1 MHKIDDEVLFETPR
15 LRIQYAV
22 KNDITT
28 LHENIFSNIQVM
40 RYLLDGTC
48 LSLQE
53 TQQFVAQHFAQ
64 CGQNLG
70 FLCIF
75 EKSSNQLIGFC
86 GLLYCDYDQ
95 QLAMQKKQQNQQNQ
109 QPHQQSI
116 EFGYALAPQYWG
128 KGYAHEVGLA
138 QIHYAFKQWPS
149 AQIFASCH
157 PNNRASIRSVEKLE
171 AAYIGSIAGLDE
183 LIKLPNKLPCVF
195 RTIYSLSLY
204 QVSYLQRLERF
215 FFELT
220 HQQLSAMAP
229 PILQENRLRHR

>member
-28 LHENIFSNIQVM
+28 LHENIFSNSQVM
-40 RYLLDGTC
+40 RYLLDENC

-53 TQQFVAQHFAQ
+53 TRQFVVQHFSQ
-64 CGQNLG
+64 RGESVG

-75 EKSSNQLIGFC
+75 ETSSDQLIGFC

-95 QLAMQKKQQNQQNQ
+95 PLAMQKKQQNQQL
-109 QPHQQSI
+109 HQQSI

-128 KGYAHEVGLA
+128 RGYAHEVGLA
-138 QIHYAFKQWPS
+138 QIHYASKQWPK

-157 PNNRASIRSVEKLE
+157 PNNKASIRSVE
-171 AAYIGSIAGLDE
+171 
-183 LIKLPNKLPCVF
+183 
-195 RTIYSLSLY
+195 R
-204 QVSYLQRLERF
+204 
-215 FFELT
+215 
-220 HQQLSAMAP
+220 LSA
-229 PILQENRLRHR
+229 IYIDTVNHTDRGLRCIYRVPKNKI